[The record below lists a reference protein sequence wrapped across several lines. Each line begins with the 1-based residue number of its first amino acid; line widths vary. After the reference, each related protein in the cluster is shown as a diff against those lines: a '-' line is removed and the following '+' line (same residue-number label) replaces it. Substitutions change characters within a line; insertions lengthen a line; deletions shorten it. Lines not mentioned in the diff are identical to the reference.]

1 MMILSDIQKKLNK
14 EIVNN
19 SFFTDCAAEAWSSI
33 HCLADDEN
41 GGSNIMSSITMKS
54 LSKQYTR
61 DKQTLDSISLD
72 IKDKEF
78 LVLLGPSG
86 CGKSTLLRMIAGI
99 EEITQGEIY
108 IGDVC
113 VNEVEPKDRGVAM
126 VFQNYALYP
135 HMTVFENMAY
145 GLKIQ
150 KVKKDE
156 REKRIKAAAD
166 MLQITPLLK
175 RLPSQLSGGQ
185 KQRVAIGRAIVKE
198 PKVFLMDE
206 PLSNLDAKLRN
217 EMRIEI
223 KKLHER
229 LNSTFIYVTHD
240 QVEAVT
246 LGDRIAIMAEGK
258 FRQIG
263 TPLEII
269 DCPVDMFVAN
279 FISSPPINYMDANL
293 SLRDGQV
300 YVNIDGVMLE
310 TDLPIEVIND
320 HPAVVA
326 GIRPEHCF
334 ITEDSSNAFEMEVLF
349 TEIIGTDVLL
359 HLTYKASNF
368 IVKKSFTQ
376 IYEKGQKLNVGIYAN
391 RVNVFDKK
399 TERNVRS
406 LQ

>member
-1 MMILSDIQKKLNK
+1 
-14 EIVNN
+14 
-19 SFFTDCAAEAWSSI
+19 
-33 HCLADDEN
+33 
-41 GGSNIMSSITMKS
+41 MSSIMLKS
-54 LSKQYTR
+54 LSKQYTN
-61 DKQTLDSISLD
+61 DKYTLDDISLE

-99 EEITQGEIY
+99 EEITQGDVY

-145 GLKIQ
+145 GLKI
-150 KVKKDE
+150 KKIKKAE

-166 MLQITPLLK
+166 ILQIDPLLK
-175 RLPSQLSGGQ
+175 RYPSQLSGGQ

-229 LNSTFIYVTHD
+229 LDSTFIYVTHD

-263 TPLEII
+263 TPMEII

-279 FISSPPINYMDANL
+279 FISSPPINYMDA
-293 SLRDGQV
+293 SLIQRDNQV
-300 YVNIDGVMLE
+300 YVEVDGVLLE
-310 TDLPIEVIND
+310 TNLPLEVMEQAPEI
-320 HPAVVA
+320 VA

-334 ITEDSSNAFEMEVLF
+334 LTEDSEDALAMEVLF
-349 TEIIGTDVLL
+349 TEIIGTDVLV
-359 HLTYKASNF
+359 HLKYKTSSF

-376 IYEKGQKLNVGIYAN
+376 TYAKAQKVNVGISAN
-391 RVNVFDKK
+391 HVHVFDKHTQK
-399 TERNVRS
+399 NLRCRP
-406 LQ
+406 

>member
-1 MMILSDIQKKLNK
+1 
-14 EIVNN
+14 
-19 SFFTDCAAEAWSSI
+19 
-33 HCLADDEN
+33 
-41 GGSNIMSSITMKS
+41 MSTITLKS
-54 LSKQYTR
+54 LSKQYTNE
-61 DKQTLDSISLD
+61 KKTLDDISLD

-99 EEITQGEIY
+99 EDITQGDVY

-145 GLKIQ
+145 GLKIK
-150 KVKKDE
+150 KVKKIE
-156 REKRIKAAAD
+156 RERRINNAAEI
-166 MLQITPLLK
+166 LQITSLLK
-175 RLPSQLSGGQ
+175 RFPSQLSGGQ

-246 LGDRIAIMAEGK
+246 LGDRIAIMAEGE

-263 TPLEII
+263 TPMEII
-269 DCPVDMFVAN
+269 NCPVDMFVAN
-279 FISSPPINYMDANL
+279 FISSPPINYLDATLVHQNQ
-293 SLRDGQV
+293 QV
-300 YVNIDGVMLE
+300 HVDIDGVLLE
-310 TDLPIEVIND
+310 TDLPLETIKDN
-320 HPAVVA
+320 PNVVA
-326 GIRPEHCF
+326 GIRPEHCY
-334 ITEDSSNAFEMEVLF
+334 ITEEEHNALKMEVLF
-349 TEIIGTDVLL
+349 TEIIGTDVLI
-359 HLTYKASNF
+359 HLKYKTLNF
-368 IVKKSFTQ
+368 LVKESFTQ
-376 IYEKGQKLNVGIYAN
+376 TYEKGQKLNVKMKAN
-391 RVNVFDKK
+391 NLNMFDKNTQK
-399 TERNVRS
+399 NLRRF
-406 LQ
+406 Q

>member
-1 MMILSDIQKKLNK
+1 
-14 EIVNN
+14 
-19 SFFTDCAAEAWSSI
+19 
-33 HCLADDEN
+33 
-41 GGSNIMSSITMKS
+41 MSSITLKS
-54 LSKQYTR
+54 LTKQYTE
-61 DKQTLDSISLD
+61 DKRTLDHISLE

-99 EEITQGEIY
+99 EEITQGEVY
-108 IGDVC
+108 IGNVC

-145 GLKIQ
+145 GLKIK
-150 KVKKDE
+150 KVKRPE
-156 REKRIKAAAD
+156 REKRIKAAAE
-166 MLQITPLLK
+166 MLQIDSLLK
-175 RLPSQLSGGQ
+175 RYPSQLSGGQ

-229 LNSTFIYVTHD
+229 LDSTFIYVTHD

-269 DCPVDMFVAN
+269 ECPVDMFVAS
-279 FISSPPINYMDANL
+279 FISSPPINYVDAVL
-293 SLRDGQV
+293 
-300 YVNIDGVMLE
+300 VNQHGRAFVDIDGVRVE
-310 TDLPIEVIND
+310 TSLPIDVVEN
-320 HPAVVA
+320 HPRVVA

-334 ITEDSSNAFEMEVLF
+334 ITDEISNTFAMEVLF

-359 HLTYKASNF
+359 HLTYKGSDF

-376 IYEKGQKLNVGIYAN
+376 TYEKGQKLYVGLDASN
-391 RVNVFDKK
+391 VNVFDKNTQK
-399 TERNVRS
+399 NVRS
-406 LQ
+406 LS

>member
-1 MMILSDIQKKLNK
+1 
-14 EIVNN
+14 
-19 SFFTDCAAEAWSSI
+19 
-33 HCLADDEN
+33 
-41 GGSNIMSSITMKS
+41 MSSINLKL
-54 LSKQYTR
+54 LSKKYSNE
-61 DKQTLDSISLD
+61 KKILDDISFN

-99 EEITQGEIY
+99 EDIDKGEVY

-135 HMTVFENMAY
+135 HMTVYENMAY
-145 GLKIQ
+145 GLKIK
-150 KVKKDE
+150 KVKKPERDE
-156 REKRIKAAAD
+156 RIKSAAEI
-166 MLQITPLLK
+166 LQIDSLLN
-175 RLPSQLSGGQ
+175 RFPSQLSGGQ

-246 LGDRIAIMAEGK
+246 LGDRIAIMADGK
-258 FRQIG
+258 FKQIG
-263 TPLEII
+263 TPMEIL
-269 DCPVDMFVAN
+269 DYPVDMFVAN
-279 FISSPPINYMDANL
+279 FISTPPINYLNAVLVDHY
-293 SLRDGQV
+293 GQAFID
-300 YVNIDGVMLE
+300 IDGVLLE
-310 TDLPIEVIND
+310 TGLPIELINENPKVI
-320 HPAVVA
+320 A
-326 GIRPEHCF
+326 GIRPEHCL
-334 ITEDSSNAFEMEVLF
+334 IEEKKQDTLEMEVVF

-359 HLTYKASNF
+359 HLIYKDLNF
-368 IVKKSFTQ
+368 IVKKSFDR
-376 IYEKGQKLNVGIYAN
+376 IYSKGEKLNIGIIASKLNVFNI
-391 RVNVFDKK
+391 R
-399 TERNVRS
+399 TQRNLRCFV
-406 LQ
+406 

>member
-1 MMILSDIQKKLNK
+1 
-14 EIVNN
+14 
-19 SFFTDCAAEAWSSI
+19 
-33 HCLADDEN
+33 
-41 GGSNIMSSITMKS
+41 MSSIMLKS
-54 LSKQYTR
+54 LSKQYTN
-61 DKQTLDSISLD
+61 DKYTLDDISLA

-99 EEITQGEIY
+99 EEITQGDVY

-135 HMTVFENMAY
+135 HMTVYENMAY
-145 GLKIQ
+145 GLKI
-150 KVKKDE
+150 KKIKKAE

-166 MLQITPLLK
+166 ILQIDHLLK
-175 RLPSQLSGGQ
+175 RFPSQLSGGQ

-206 PLSNLDAKLRN
+206 PLSNLDTKLRN

-263 TPLEII
+263 TPMEII

-279 FISSPPINYMDANL
+279 FISSPPINYMEASLIQRDGRVYVEVDGLLLETNL
-293 SLRDGQV
+293 SLD
-300 YVNIDGVMLE
+300 VMEQALE
-310 TDLPIEVIND
+310 I
-320 HPAVVA
+320 VA
-326 GIRPEHCF
+326 GVRPEHCF
-334 ITEDSSNAFEMEVLF
+334 LTESSDDALAMEVLF
-349 TEIIGTDVLL
+349 TEIIGTDVLV
-359 HLTYKASNF
+359 HLKYKESNF

-376 IYEKGQKLNVGIYAN
+376 TYAKGQKVNVGINAAH
-391 RVNVFDKK
+391 VHVFDKLTQK
-399 TERNVRS
+399 NLRCRP
-406 LQ
+406 

>member
-1 MMILSDIQKKLNK
+1 MSTGLAAMNGILSESVESSLSSRHN
-14 EIVNN
+14 EVNN
-19 SFFTDCAAEAWSSI
+19 V
-33 HCLADDEN
+33 N
-41 GGSNIMSSITMKS
+41 GGILRMSSITLKS
-54 LSKQYTR
+54 LSKQYTSE
-61 DKQTLDSISLD
+61 KHTLDNISLD

-99 EEITQGEIY
+99 EAITQGEVY

-113 VNEVEPKDRGVAM
+113 VNELEPKDRGVAM

-145 GLKIQ
+145 GLKIK
-150 KVKKDE
+150 KVKKSE
-156 REKRIKAAAD
+156 REKRIQVAAD
-166 MLQITPLLK
+166 ILQITPLLK
-175 RLPSQLSGGQ
+175 RFPSQLSGGQ

-246 LGDRIAIMAEGK
+246 LGDRIAIIAEGK

-263 TPLEII
+263 TPMEII
-269 DCPVDMFVAN
+269 ECPVDMFVAN
-279 FISSPPINYMDANL
+279 FISSPPINYLDAVL
-293 SLRDGQV
+293 IERQGQTCV
-300 YVNIDGVMLE
+300 DIDGVLLE
-310 TDLPIEVIND
+310 TNLPIEVLKV
-320 HPAVVA
+320 HPEVVA

-334 ITEDSSNAFEMEVLF
+334 ISEDKNNALEMEVLF

-359 HLTYKASNF
+359 HLTYKSSNF
-368 IVKKSFTQ
+368 IVKKSFTET
-376 IYEKGQKLNVGIYAN
+376 YTKGQKLNVGMYAN
-391 RVNVFDKK
+391 HVNVFDKNTQK
-399 TERNVRS
+399 NVRS
-406 LQ
+406 PQ

>member
-1 MMILSDIQKKLNK
+1 
-14 EIVNN
+14 
-19 SFFTDCAAEAWSSI
+19 
-33 HCLADDEN
+33 
-41 GGSNIMSSITMKS
+41 MSSITLKS
-54 LSKQYTR
+54 LSKQYTSE
-61 DKQTLDSISLD
+61 KSTLDNINLD

-99 EEITQGEIY
+99 EEITQGEVY

-113 VNEVEPKDRGVAM
+113 VNELEPKDRGVAM

-145 GLKIQ
+145 GLKIK
-150 KVKKDE
+150 KVKKAE

-166 MLQITPLLK
+166 ILQITPLLK
-175 RLPSQLSGGQ
+175 RFPSQLSGGQ

-229 LNSTFIYVTHD
+229 LNSTFVYVTHD

-246 LGDRIAIMAEGK
+246 LGDRIAIIAEGK

-263 TPLEII
+263 TPMEII
-269 DCPVDMFVAN
+269 DSPVDMFVAN
-279 FISSPPINYMDANL
+279 FISSPPINYLNAFLIDRN
-293 SLRDGQV
+293 GQV
-300 YVNIDGVMLE
+300 YVDIDGVLLE
-310 TDLPIEVIND
+310 TNLPIEVLKS
-320 HPAVVA
+320 HTEVVA

-334 ITEDSSNAFEMEVLF
+334 ISEDKNNTLEMEVLF

-359 HLTYKASNF
+359 HLTYHSFNF
-368 IVKKSFTQ
+368 IVKKSFTETYTQ
-376 IYEKGQKLNVGIYAN
+376 GQKLNVGMYAN
-391 RVNVFDKK
+391 QVHMFDKNTQK
-399 TERNVRS
+399 NLRS
-406 LQ
+406 PQ

>member
-1 MMILSDIQKKLNK
+1 
-14 EIVNN
+14 
-19 SFFTDCAAEAWSSI
+19 
-33 HCLADDEN
+33 
-41 GGSNIMSSITMKS
+41 MSSITLKS
-54 LSKQYTR
+54 LSKKYTD
-61 DKQTLDSISLD
+61 DKHTLDNISLE

-99 EEITQGEIY
+99 EEITKGEVF

-135 HMTVFENMAY
+135 HMTVYENMAY
-145 GLKIQ
+145 GLKIK
-150 KVKKDE
+150 KVKKAE
-156 REKRIKAAAD
+156 REQRIKAAAD

-269 DCPVDMFVAN
+269 ERPVDMFVAN
-279 FISSPPINYMDANL
+279 FISSPPINYLDAAFMYQ
-293 SLRDGQV
+293 DGQT
-300 YVNIDGVMLE
+300 YVDIDGVQLE
-310 TDLPIEVIND
+310 TNLPIEVIHN
-320 HPAVVA
+320 HPSILA

-334 ITEDSSNAFEMEVLF
+334 LTEDSSNALEMEVLF
-349 TEIIGTDVLL
+349 TEIIGTDVLV
-359 HLTYKASNF
+359 HLTYKAMNF

-376 IYEKGQKLNVGIYAN
+376 TYEKGQKLYVGIDAS
-391 RVNVFDKK
+391 RVNVFDKNTQK
-399 TERNVRS
+399 NVRS
-406 LQ
+406 FS

>member
-1 MMILSDIQKKLNK
+1 
-14 EIVNN
+14 
-19 SFFTDCAAEAWSSI
+19 
-33 HCLADDEN
+33 
-41 GGSNIMSSITMKS
+41 MSSITLKS
-54 LSKQYTR
+54 LTKQYTEE
-61 DKQTLDSISLD
+61 KSTLDHISLE

-99 EEITQGEIY
+99 EDITQGEVH

-113 VNEVEPKDRGVAM
+113 VNDVEPKDRGVAM

-145 GLKIQ
+145 GLKIK
-150 KVKKDE
+150 KVKRAE
-156 REKRIKAAAD
+156 RERRIQAAAD
-166 MLQITPLLK
+166 MLQIDSLLK
-175 RLPSQLSGGQ
+175 RYPSQLSGGQ

-198 PKVFLMDE
+198 PQVFLMDE

-246 LGDRIAIMAEGK
+246 LGDRIAIMAEGR

-263 TPLEII
+263 TPLEIMES
-269 DCPVDMFVAN
+269 PVDMFVAS
-279 FISSPPINYMDANL
+279 FISSPPINYKDA
-293 SLRDGQV
+293 SLVNRDGKT
-300 YVNIDGVMLE
+300 YVDIDGVLIE
-310 TDLPIEVIND
+310 TSLPLDAVQNHSSVI
-320 HPAVVA
+320 A

-334 ITEDSSNAFEMEVLF
+334 LTDDTSNSFAMEVLF

-359 HLTYKASNF
+359 HLTYKTANF

-376 IYEKGQKLNVGIYAN
+376 TYEKGQKLHVGLDASH
-391 RVNVFDKK
+391 VHVFDKK
-399 TERNVRS
+399 TQKNVRS
-406 LQ
+406 LT

>member
-1 MMILSDIQKKLNK
+1 
-14 EIVNN
+14 
-19 SFFTDCAAEAWSSI
+19 
-33 HCLADDEN
+33 
-41 GGSNIMSSITMKS
+41 MSSIMLKS
-54 LSKQYTR
+54 LSKQYTN
-61 DKQTLDSISLD
+61 DKYTLDNISLE

-99 EEITQGEIY
+99 EEITQGDVY

-135 HMTVFENMAY
+135 HMTVYENMAY
-145 GLKIQ
+145 GLKI
-150 KVKKDE
+150 KKIKKPE

-166 MLQITPLLK
+166 ILQIDHLLK
-175 RLPSQLSGGQ
+175 RFPSQLSGGQ

-229 LNSTFIYVTHD
+229 LDSTFIYVTHD

-263 TPLEII
+263 TPMEII

-279 FISSPPINYMDANL
+279 FISSPPINYMEA
-293 SLRDGQV
+293 SLIQRDGRV
-300 YVNIDGVMLE
+300 YVAVDGVQLE
-310 TDLPIEVIND
+310 TNLPLDVMEQAPEI
-320 HPAVVA
+320 VA
-326 GIRPEHCF
+326 GVRPEHCF
-334 ITEDSSNAFEMEVLF
+334 LNENSDDALAMEVMF
-349 TEIIGTDVLL
+349 TEIIGTDVLV
-359 HLTYKASNF
+359 HLTYKGSNF

-376 IYEKGQKLNVGIYAN
+376 TYAKGQKVNVGISADH
-391 RVNVFDKK
+391 VHVFDKGTQK
-399 TERNVRS
+399 NLRCRP
-406 LQ
+406 

>member
-1 MMILSDIQKKLNK
+1 
-14 EIVNN
+14 
-19 SFFTDCAAEAWSSI
+19 
-33 HCLADDEN
+33 
-41 GGSNIMSSITMKS
+41 MSSITLNA
-54 LSKQYTR
+54 LSKQYT
-61 DKQTLDSISLD
+61 KEKHTLDHISLE

-99 EEITQGEIY
+99 EEITHGEVY

-113 VNEVEPKDRGVAM
+113 VNDVEPKDRGVAM

-145 GLKIQ
+145 GLKIK
-150 KVKKDE
+150 KVKKAE
-156 REKRIKAAAD
+156 RERRIKAAAD
-166 MLQITPLLK
+166 ILQINSLLK

-263 TPLEII
+263 TPMEII

-279 FISSPPINYMDANL
+279 FISSPPINYLDAVLMN
-293 SLRDGQV
+293 RNGQT
-300 YVNIDGVMLE
+300 YVDIDGVLLE
-310 TDLPIEVIND
+310 TNLPIEVMKD
-320 HPAVVA
+320 SPKVVA

-334 ITEDSSNAFEMEVLF
+334 ITEDTNNALEMEVLF

-359 HLTYKASNF
+359 HLKYKTFNF
-368 IVKKSFTQ
+368 IVKKSFTET
-376 IYEKGQKLNVGIYAN
+376 YAKGQKLHVGMHAN
-391 RVNVFDKK
+391 HVNVFDKQ
-399 TERNVRS
+399 TEKNLRS
-406 LQ
+406 RQ

>member
-1 MMILSDIQKKLNK
+1 
-14 EIVNN
+14 
-19 SFFTDCAAEAWSSI
+19 
-33 HCLADDEN
+33 
-41 GGSNIMSSITMKS
+41 MSSITLKS
-54 LSKQYTR
+54 LTKKYAKDRNILNQ
-61 DKQTLDSISLD
+61 LNLEIE
-72 IKDKEF
+72 DKEF

-86 CGKSTLLRMIAGI
+86 CGKSTLLQMIAGI
-99 EEITQGEIY
+99 EEVTEGEVF
-108 IGDVC
+108 IGQTC
-113 VNEVEPKDRGVAM
+113 VNDVEPKDRGVAM

-150 KVKKDE
+150 KVKKEE
-156 REKRIKAAAD
+156 RKKRIEAAAEI
-166 MLQITPLLK
+166 LQITPLLK
-175 RLPSQLSGGQ
+175 RYPNQLSGGQ

-246 LGDRIAIMAEGK
+246 LGDRIAIMKDGE

-269 DCPVDMFVAN
+269 DCPADMFVAS
-279 FISSPPINYMDANL
+279 FISSPPINYVNAKL
-293 SLRDGQV
+293 TKEDGSV
-300 YVNIDGVMLE
+300 FVEIDGASWEITMPLQL
-310 TDLPIEVIND
+310 TGMSFGDEVI
-320 HPAVVA
+320 A

-334 ITEDSSNAFEMEVLF
+334 IANENEHGLLMEVLF

-359 HLTYKASNF
+359 HLQYKNQSF
-368 IVKKSFTQ
+368 LLKKNLDQ
-376 IYEKGQKLNVGIYAN
+376 LYEKGQKIKVGIHADKFN
-391 RVNVFDKK
+391 LFHKSTEKNLRVY
-399 TERNVRS
+399 E
-406 LQ
+406 

>member
-1 MMILSDIQKKLNK
+1 
-14 EIVNN
+14 
-19 SFFTDCAAEAWSSI
+19 
-33 HCLADDEN
+33 
-41 GGSNIMSSITMKS
+41 MSSITLKS
-54 LSKQYTR
+54 LSKKYTN
-61 DKQTLDSISLD
+61 DNHTLNHINLD

-99 EEITQGEIY
+99 EDITQGQVY
-108 IGDVC
+108 VGDVC
-113 VNEVEPKDRGVAM
+113 INDMEPKDRGVAM

-145 GLKIQ
+145 GLKIK
-150 KVKKDE
+150 KVKKNE
-156 REKRIKAAAD
+156 REQRIKAAAD
-166 MLQITPLLK
+166 ILQITPLLK
-175 RLPSQLSGGQ
+175 RLPSELSGGQ

-246 LGDRIAIMAEGK
+246 LGDRIAIMAEGT

-263 TPLEII
+263 TPMDII
-269 DCPVDMFVAN
+269 NCPVDMFVAN
-279 FISSPPINYMDANL
+279 FISSPPINYLDARL
-293 SLRDGQV
+293 IDRHGQT
-300 YVNIDGVMLE
+300 YVDIEGVLLE
-310 TDLPIEVIND
+310 TNLPIQVIKD
-320 HPAVVA
+320 HPEVVA

-334 ITEDSSNAFEMEVLF
+334 ITDDNSNAIEMEILF
-349 TEIIGTDVLL
+349 TEIMGTDVLL
-359 HLTYKASNF
+359 HLKYKTF
-368 IVKKSFTQ
+368 DFLVKKSFTET
-376 IYEKGQKLNVGIYAN
+376 YVKGQKLNVGMKPSHVI
-391 RVNVFDKK
+391 VFDKNTQK
-399 TERNVRS
+399 NVRS
-406 LQ
+406 LL